1 MKTHIVSLFSLAA
14 ALSLSASNPMSAAIQ
29 DAKPIA
35 QVAPAYSRDLRSS
48 GVEGDVVVSFTI
60 AANGEVRNA
69 TVVSSADH
77 LLEYPALAAVR
88 QWKFTP
94 AMKDGVAVS
103 VKAVQTVSFAI
114 PELHQD
120 ANRLVTLNAHSASE
134 AKGSTSFR

>member
-1 MKTHIVSLFSLAA
+1 MKAHIVSLCSLAA
-14 ALSLSASNPMSAAIQ
+14 ALSLTASNPMSAAIQ
-29 DAKPIA
+29 DAKPVA
-35 QVAPAYSRDLRSS
+35 QVAPAYSRDLRVA
-48 GVEGDVVVSFTI
+48 GVEGDVTVSFTI
-60 AANGEVRNA
+60 DANGAVHNA
-69 TVVSSADH
+69 MVVSSADH

-120 ANRLVTLNAHSASE
+120 SNRLVTLNAHAASGS
-134 AKGSTSFR
+134 KDSTSFR